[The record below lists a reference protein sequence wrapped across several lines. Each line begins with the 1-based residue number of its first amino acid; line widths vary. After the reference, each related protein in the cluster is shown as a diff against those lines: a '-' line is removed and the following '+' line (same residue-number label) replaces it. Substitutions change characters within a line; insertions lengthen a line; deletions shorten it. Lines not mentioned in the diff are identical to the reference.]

1 VPIDDQIRELR
12 RGVDIFVGTTGRV
25 LDHIER
31 GNIDFSHLKSVI
43 LDEADVMLKLGFKE
57 DVEKVNKNIAH
68 SFTTTNFFIYTD
80 NVHHQTIM

>member
-1 VPIDDQIRELR
+1 MALR

-31 GNIDFSHLKSVI
+31 GNIDFSDLKTIV

-57 DVEKVNKNIAH
+57 DIEKILQTCRKVCPTDLQILLFSATIPNWVKDIAR
-68 SFTTTNFFIYTD
+68 
-80 NVHHQTIM
+80 

>member
-1 VPIDDQIRELR
+1 MLTVYGGVPIDDQIRELK

-31 GNIDFSHLKSVI
+31 GNIDFTHLKSVI

-57 DVEKVNKNIAH
+57 DVEKVNKYHPMNLNIY
-68 SFTTTNFFIYTD
+68 F
-80 NVHHQTIM
+80 